1 MTKLAISGEL
11 NVEFVKEGFD
21 INTTDRNVLEFNDTG
36 AVPIELFAETR
47 GTMSEER
54 RSLKCADN

>member
-1 MTKLAISGEL
+1 MEL
-11 NVEFVKEGFD
+11 VKEGFD
-21 INTTDRNVLEFNDTG
+21 INTTDRKVLEFKDTG
-36 AVPIELFAETR
+36 AVPIELFAETQ

>member
-1 MTKLAISGEL
+1 M
-11 NVEFVKEGFD
+11 EFLKEGFD

-36 AVPIELFAETR
+36 AVPIAETR

>member
-1 MTKLAISGEL
+1 M
-11 NVEFVKEGFD
+11 EFLKEGFD
-21 INTTDRNVLEFNDTG
+21 INTTDRKVLEFNDTG